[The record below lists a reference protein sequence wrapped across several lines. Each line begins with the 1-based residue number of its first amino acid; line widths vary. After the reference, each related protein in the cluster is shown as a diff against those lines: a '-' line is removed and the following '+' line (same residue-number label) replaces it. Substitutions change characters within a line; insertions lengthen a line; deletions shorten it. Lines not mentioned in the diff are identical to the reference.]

1 MDYEQI
7 NDALMRLHA
16 DMDSAE
22 SHGVL
27 CGLLAVQ
34 DENAQSHWLAHCAP
48 GVESGDLL
56 AQEAV
61 DVLQSVYSRVLEQIK
76 SPDFGFQLLLPD
88 DDSALVE
95 RIDAFAHWCQGFLMG
110 ISLGG
115 IVDTAKLPGELPDFV
130 QDLLEFTHAGDFET
144 DDIEDEQSW
153 SDLNEY
159 VRMGVLLFHEE
170 IRNLKE
176 AANSKMQH

>member
-16 DMDSAE
+16 NIDSAE
-22 SHGVL
+22 CHGVL

-48 GVESGDLL
+48 GVEAGDLL

-61 DVLQSVYSRVLEQIK
+61 DILQSVYSYVLEQIK
-76 SPDFGFQLLLPD
+76 NPDFVFQLLLPD
-88 DDSALVE
+88 DDSALAE

-115 IVDTAKLPGELPDFV
+115 IVDTAKLPGELPEFV
-130 QDLLEFTHAGDFET
+130 HDLLEFTHANDFDT
-144 DDIEDEQSW
+144 DDAQDEQSW
-153 SDLNEY
+153 SELNEY

-170 IRNLKE
+170 IRSLKE
-176 AANSKMQH
+176 AAEPKTQH